1 MRDVLVTGE
10 ILCLVYV
17 VSIAENCVDFGNDTE
32 ELEVD
37 LCGYVGGVGVL
48 VCVFPPMIWT
58 GVLLDFGVILLVNEV
73 CDVDLIL
80 KMRKTDVVA
89 GIIVL
94 VNVGLIE
101 AELIGVG

>member
-1 MRDVLVTGE
+1 
-10 ILCLVYV
+10 
-17 VSIAENCVDFGNDTE
+17 
-32 ELEVD
+32 
-37 LCGYVGGVGVL
+37 
-48 VCVFPPMIWT
+48 MIWT
-58 GVLLDFGVILLVNEV
+58 GVLLDFGVMLLVNEV
-73 CDVDLIL
+73 RDVDLVL

>member
-1 MRDVLVTGE
+1 
-10 ILCLVYV
+10 
-17 VSIAENCVDFGNDTE
+17 
-32 ELEVD
+32 
-37 LCGYVGGVGVL
+37 
-48 VCVFPPMIWT
+48 MIWT
-58 GVLLDFGVILLVNEV
+58 GVLLGFGVMLLVNEV
-73 CDVDLIL
+73 RDVVDLVL